1 MLWESIDAHVALRQ
15 RFQFTS
21 TEHATHWLMQTVAHA
36 YALPVEAVD
45 RLVISSS
52 NLLAWL
58 STSNGPHIA
67 KCCAQA
73 SAHEWLSN
81 VADLLVWLDQCHVPV
96 SVPVPTPTGQRQVR
110 CDHLTLSLQRVISGQ
125 LLDPTHLDQ
134 AHTAGIVLAQVH
146 AALAAYPRAS
156 DFITTSPILPLDAT
170 IRKWVEQNGPR
181 LSNPAFG
188 TSSRALQQLQ
198 TSRLPKLAIQLV
210 HGDYR
215 AANILWYAGK
225 ISAILDFEEL
235 LWGYRVNDLAW
246 AAVHLGTLFHQWG
259 PVSAEVHAA
268 FLGGYETI
276 LRLSGDE
283 RVWLPILLTWH
294 SLQLALSATGGSTY
308 AACVA
313 SAEFY
318 TCLLRTNCPRSRI

>member
-21 TEHATHWLMQTVAHA
+21 AEHATHWLMQTVAHT
-36 YALPVEAVD
+36 YALSVEAVD

-58 STSNGPHIA
+58 STPNGPHIA
-67 KCCAQA
+67 KCCALA
-73 SAHEWLSN
+73 SAHDWLSN
-81 VADLLVWLDQCHVPV
+81 VADLLVWLEQCHVPV
-96 SVPVPTPTGQRQVR
+96 SVPLPTPTGQRQVR
-110 CDHLTLSLQRVISGQ
+110 CAHLTLNLQRVISGQ

-134 AHTAGIVLAQVH
+134 AHTAGIILAQVH

-156 DFITTSPILPLDAT
+156 DFITTSPIPSLDA
-170 IRKWVEQNGPR
+170 IVREWVEQNGSRP
-181 LSNPAFG
+181 SNPAFD

-198 TSRLPKLAIQLV
+198 TSLLPKLAIQLV

-215 AANILWYAGK
+215 AANILWDTGK
-225 ISAILDFEEL
+225 ISAVLDFEEL
-235 LWGYRVNDLAW
+235 RWGYRVNDLAW
-246 AAVHLGTLFHQWG
+246 AAVHLGALFHQWG
-259 PVSAEVHAA
+259 PVSAEVHAT
-268 FLGGYETI
+268 FLGGYEAI
-276 LRLSGDE
+276 LQLSGDE

-294 SLQLALSATGGSTY
+294 SLELARSATGGPTY

-313 SAEFY
+313 SVKFY
-318 TCLLRTNCPRSRI
+318 TRLLEDTLSAF